1 VTAAANVALKEQ
13 RQTYLALLLPI
24 LLGLTLAR
32 LIGLRFSVVDLF
44 YDEAQYW
51 AWSRD
56 LAFGYS
62 SKPPLLAWII
72 AVAEMVCGSSEACIR
87 APAPVMY
94 LGTSLVTYGVAKM
107 LYDERT
113 AFWAAL
119 LVVLAPGAIFSA
131 RIISTDVPL
140 MLCWALALFFY
151 LKLLA
156 TYRLGWGIMFGLAL
170 GLGLLAKYAMIYFM
184 LGVGLA
190 AIFAPD
196 ARPVLRK
203 PALWV
208 GFAVAAAI
216 VAPNIFWNAE
226 HHFVTFMRAGENI
239 KGQGFGFDPL
249 QMPAFLLAQFAVIGP
264 IAFIALIFAFVRM
277 RSSPLSRPDRLMLAF
292 AIPPLALVT
301 AAALFT
307 KVNSNWA
314 ASSFVSGVILAAAI
328 LVRGKAWK
336 WLVASV
342 AIGVEVQVLLLTG
355 DAIATRVR
363 LPDLL
368 GGDVYRP
375 TMGWRML
382 GVTAGRLAQTLG
394 ARTLAAERRGHTAA
408 LAYYWRDRPER
419 VLEWPLPETPEFDL
433 TSGLNE
439 NAAEPILLITD
450 CPFPERLQLFYST
463 VEAVGRIDTVSGPTS
478 TRSFPVFLLNG
489 HRGPIRPLAPC
500 EAGVLP
506 PQFQQPIILP
516 DAFTDGREGHSPER
530 PAQ

>member
-1 VTAAANVALKEQ
+1 VTAAANIALKEQ
-13 RQTYLALLLPI
+13 RRTSLALLLPI
-24 LLGLTLAR
+24 LLGLTFVR

-62 SKPPLLAWII
+62 SKPPFLAWII
-72 AVAEMVCGSSEACIR
+72 AVAETVCGSSEACIR
-87 APAPVMY
+87 APAPVLY
-94 LGTSLVTYGVAKM
+94 FGTCLATYGVAKV

-140 MLCWALALFFY
+140 MFCWALALLFY
-151 LKLLA
+151 LKLLG
-156 TYRLGWGIMFGLAL
+156 TSRLGWGIMFGLAF
-170 GLGLLAKYAMIYFM
+170 GLGLLAKYAMIYFL
-184 LGVGLA
+184 LGVALA
-190 AIFAPD
+190 AIFDPD
-196 ARPVLRK
+196 ARALLRK
-203 PALWV
+203 PALWL
-208 GFAVAAAI
+208 GFAIAAAI
-216 VAPNIFWNAE
+216 VAPNILWNAE
-226 HHFVTFMRAGENI
+226 HRFVTFVRVGENV
-239 KGQGFGFDPL
+239 KGEGFGFDPL

-264 IAFIALIFAFVRM
+264 IAFMVLIFAFVRM
-277 RSSPLSRPDRLMLAF
+277 RSSTLPRADRLMLAF

-301 AAALFT
+301 AAALVT

-314 ASSFVSGVILAAAI
+314 ASSFVSGAILAAAI
-328 LVRGKAWK
+328 LVRRNAWK

-342 AIGVEVQVLLLTG
+342 AIGAEVQVLLLTG

-363 LPDLL
+363 LPDLS
-368 GGDVYRP
+368 GGDVYRA
-375 TMGWRML
+375 TMGWREL

-394 ARTLAAERRGHTAA
+394 ARTLAAERRGDTAA

-433 TSGLNE
+433 TSGL
-439 NAAEPILLITD
+439 
-450 CPFPERLQLFYST
+450 
-463 VEAVGRIDTVSGPTS
+463 
-478 TRSFPVFLLNG
+478 FLLSG

-500 EAGVLP
+500 ESGVFP
-506 PQFQQPIILP
+506 PQFLQPIVLP
-516 DAFTDGREGHSPER
+516 SASTDGREGLSSER
-530 PAQ
+530 